1 MATEVVLPKLGLTQD
16 EGTIVRWVKP
26 EGSRVAKGE
35 PLFEVLTD
43 KATIEVEAPASGTLL
58 RILVPEG
65 TTAPVA
71 TPIAV
76 IGEPGERIA
85 STPALPAAIGQP
97 SSAAA
102 VLPAGARAGI
112 TAMGDGRVRVS
123 PRARALAS
131 AHGVDLRALRGSG
144 P

>member
-16 EGTIVRWVKP
+16 EGTIVRWVKT

-65 TTAPVA
+65 MTAPVA
-71 TPIAV
+71 TPIAL

-85 STPALPAAIGQP
+85 AAPPPPAASGP
-97 SSAAA
+97 PVPVRAA
-102 VLPAGARAGI
+102 VPAGG
-112 TAMGDGRVRVS
+112 
-123 PRARALAS
+123 
-131 AHGVDLRALRGSG
+131 
-144 P
+144 